1 MRINSMSISTI
12 ANSRTMFK
20 GSHTDTDLSILIR
33 PNTTK
38 TVIFFIKPITCNPHR
53 FSNTT
58 NTMIPFRTVMCYI
71 YFFETLM
78 IKAFRA
84 FCFMTAIYTSLARS
98 TAYNTYIRIIVN
110 ASIDTDTYTLIQA
123 VFLPIRQ
130 ILCRLV
136 GYVTSSRHPR
146 SRTIGSKMTVIT
158 YTIVTYQFRTSFSV
172 CIERTRNKIL
182 QHNRR

>member
-20 GSHTDTDLSILIR
+20 GPHTDTDLSILIR

-38 TVIFFIKPITCNPHR
+38 TVIFLIKPITCNPHGFR
-53 FSNTT
+53 DTSNTI
-58 NTMIPFRTVMCYI
+58 IPLGFMMSYI
-71 YFFETLM
+71 QFIESLM
-78 IKAFRA
+78 IKPFRPL
-84 FCFMTAIYTSLARS
+84 CFMTTVHTALSGS

-136 GYVTSSRHPR
+136 GYITSSRHPR

-172 CIERTRNKIL
+172 CIERTRNKIM